1 MDDDF
6 NTARGMGLL
15 FEAVR
20 ELNRQI
26 DEKGAPEAF
35 QNPEVLGRLKDMLRI
50 GQIIGLMAET
60 PQQYFQQR
68 KNAVLK
74 DQQIDAQWIE
84 DQIGQRTRARREK
97 DFALADRIR
106 DDLKARNI
114 ILEDRPDGTIW
125 KHGDGKA

>member
-1 MDDDF
+1 
-6 NTARGMGLL
+6 
-15 FEAVR
+15 
-20 ELNRQI
+20 
-26 DEKGAPEAF
+26 
-35 QNPEVLGRLKDMLRI
+35 MLRI